1 MASFLYYGSV
11 LGSSE
16 LLEKNL
22 LCLTD
27 ADREHQVKHRHE
39 DGLCYCIPFAQ
50 SDYQTLLLSCLGEVA
65 RECLVPDGGLLTG
78 TESASF

>member
-11 LGSSE
+11 LSSSE

-22 LCLTD
+22 LCVTD
-27 ADREHQVKHRHE
+27 ANREHQVKHHHE

-50 SDYQTLLLSCLGEVA
+50 SDYETLLISCLGEVA
-65 RECLVPDGGLLTG
+65 RKSRQAVEGLR
-78 TESASF
+78 SRMCPV